1 MPNQAQTFRIF
12 VSSTFSDLK
21 AERNALQAHVFP
33 KLRQLCEEH
42 HARFQ
47 PIDLRWGV
55 SSEASLDQQAMNI
68 CLGEVARCQAVSPRP
83 NFIVLLGDRYGWMPP
98 PSQIPDENYR
108 EILTMVSEQDTDLL
122 NAWYTLDKNAVP
134 AEYRLNPRKKGGP
147 YQDYEAWQ
155 PVEAELQRI
164 LSEAIDR
171 LHWPED
177 KRLPYQASATHQEI
191 LRGALKQTD
200 SPEHVFCFFRNIPN
214 LPKVFSAQVFKD
226 LLINRLVME
235 YPNGINAACTALVD
249 TILALPLDASI
260 ETIREQIDHALE
272 DTTDASSEQDV
283 LKFMRQVLADIT
295 ARDYVNLAE
304 DTWRVDEI
312 AYSKLH
318 SLKAELRK
326 KFDANLYEAHNVGW
340 LAIQTPAEGEPYRL
354 ITEDHIGNLPQDLA
368 DCKPFLDENYSPQNL
383 CEALFRSLGRVIL
396 SEFDHPHPLPE
407 KEQRIIHIQ
416 PDSALDDEGLAHHA
430 FAEERLA
437 YFVGREDILGE
448 IKDYVHTRNRQL
460 LVIGGAGGTGKSA
473 LLAKAIE
480 RTQES
485 NPTAQLVYRFIGAT
499 PSSSDGRSLL
509 RGLCQEI
516 SRRYGASEADIP
528 FDFRDLVPEF
538 EKQLSRATSAKPLVL
553 FLDSLDQLADTHGAR
568 ALTWLPVELSE
579 NMAIVLSTRVEEDVF
594 DNLNNKKTRLLTL
607 EGLNKKDGADLL
619 GQWLKEAGRKLQDDQ
634 HQEVLEKFELSDGNP
649 LYLKLAFEEARFW
662 PSGDGKPPK
671 NLEPGITGII
681 EQNMIPRLADEGN
694 HGKAFLSHAL
704 GYLAASRDGLAE
716 DEMVDLLSRDIEVY
730 EAFFRQTYHLPADL
744 VHLAIEYLQVHPEAL
759 ENFSPS
765 SFQDAERQTV
775 AWLKQ
780 ARTPPEPVMK
790 FLIDVLRRSDGPRLP
805 IVLWSRLSFD
815 LAPYLSERLVDGS
828 TLRSFYHR
836 ELKDVSKSQFLDEE
850 QAPRYHEKLA
860 AYFRAKADPDK
871 NSTWTGGHRHSLS
884 ELPYHLISAGN
895 REETFKLLTDF
906 TFLEHKAA
914 EVGITKRVGVPGL
927 EEITSEG
934 VQDLQKDNQLALDTF
949 YGGVGSEVGGSPLII
964 TARQYAHKL
973 TIFCPVC
980 INTSEISED
989 LLGKVIV
996 CPNKGCV
1003 ANLKLNTFTIPMD
1016 SEM

>member
-33 KLRQLCEEH
+33 KLRELCEEH

-68 CLGEVARCQAVSPRP
+68 CLGEVSRCQAVSPRP

-98 PSQIPDENYR
+98 PSQIPEEDYR
-108 EILTMVSEQDTDLL
+108 EILTMVLDQDTGSL
-122 NAWYTLDKNAVP
+122 NDWYTLDKNAVP

-155 PVEAELQRI
+155 LVEAELQRI
-164 LSEAIDR
+164 LSEAVDR
-171 LHWPED
+171 LNWPEE
-177 KRLPYQASATHQEI
+177 KRLPYQTSATHQEI

-200 SPEHVFCFFRNIPN
+200 APEHVFCFFRNIPN
-214 LPKVFSAQVFKD
+214 LPREFSAQVFKNF
-226 LLINRLVME
+226 LINRLVME
-235 YPNGINAACTALVD
+235 YPDGLNPACTSLVD
-249 TILALPLDASI
+249 TILTLPLEASI
-260 ETIREQIDHALE
+260 ETVREKIDHALE
-272 DTTDASSEQDV
+272 DTTDVSSEQDV
-283 LKFMRQVLADIT
+283 LKFMRQVLVDIT
-295 ARDYVNLAE
+295 AKDYVNLAE
-304 DTWRVDEI
+304 DTWRVDEN
-312 AYSKLH
+312 AYSKLQ
-318 SLKAELRK
+318 SLKAELRT
-326 KFDANLYEAHNVGW
+326 KFDANLYEAPKVGW
-340 LAIQTPAEGEPYRL
+340 LANQTPAEGEPYRL
-354 ITEDHIGNLPQDLA
+354 ITEDHIGDLPQDLA
-368 DCKPFLDENYSPQNL
+368 NCKPFLEENYFPQNL

-396 SEFDHPHPLPE
+396 AEFDHPHPLPD
-407 KEQRIIHIQ
+407 KEQRVIHIR

-448 IKDYVHTRNRQL
+448 INDYVQSRHRQL
-460 LVIGGAGGTGKSA
+460 LVISGAGGTGKSA

-480 RTQES
+480 RIQVS
-485 NPTAQLVYRFIGAT
+485 NPGAHLVYRFIGAT
-499 PSSSDGRSLL
+499 PGSSDGRSLL
-509 RGLCQEI
+509 RSLCQEM
-516 SRRYGASEADIP
+516 SRRYGTSEADIP
-528 FDFRDLVPEF
+528 FDFRDLVPEL

-568 ALTWLPVELSE
+568 ALTWLPVESPE
-579 NMAIVLSTRVEEDVF
+579 NVAIVLSARVEEDVF
-594 DNLNNKKTRLLTL
+594 DNLINKNNRLLTL

-619 GQWLKEAGRKLQDDQ
+619 GQWLKDAGRKLQDVQ
-634 HQEVLEKFELSDGNP
+634 HQEVVDKFDLSNGNP

-662 PSGDGKPPK
+662 PSSDGKPPK

-704 GYLAASRDGLAE
+704 GYLAASRNGLAE
-716 DEMVDLLSRDIEVY
+716 DELVDLLSRDIEVY

-744 VHLAIEYLQVHPEAL
+744 VHLAIEYLQDHPEAL
-759 ENFSPS
+759 ENFSLS
-765 SFQDAERQTV
+765 SFQDAERQAV
-775 AWLKQ
+775 GWLKQ

-790 FLIDVLRRSDGPRLP
+790 FLRDVLNRLDGPRLP

-828 TLRSFYHR
+828 TLLSFYHR
-836 ELKDVSKSQFLDEE
+836 ELKDVTKAQFLDEE
-850 QAPRYHEKLA
+850 HAPRYHEKLA

-871 NSTWTGGHRHSLS
+871 NGTWTGGHRHGLS

-906 TFLEHKAA
+906 QFLEHKAA
-914 EVGITKRVGVPGL
+914 EVGITKRVGVHGL
-927 EEITSEG
+927 EEVISEG
-934 VQDLQKDNQLALDTF
+934 VQDLQKDNQLALDAF
-949 YGGVGSEVGGSPLII
+949 YGGSGSEVGGSPLII
-964 TARQYAHKL
+964 TARQYPHKL

-980 INTSEISED
+980 ITTSEITED
-989 LLGKVIV
+989 VRGKVIV
-996 CPNKGCV
+996 CPSKGCV

-1016 SEM
+1016 

>member
-98 PSQIPDENYR
+98 PSQIPEEDYR
-108 EILTMVSEQDTDLL
+108 EILTMVSEQDTILL

-177 KRLPYQASATHQEI
+177 KCLPYQTSATHQEI

-200 SPEHVFCFFRNIPN
+200 APEHVFCFFRNIQNFPR
-214 LPKVFSAQVFKD
+214 VFSAQVFKD
-226 LLINRLVME
+226 LLINRLVLE
-235 YPNGINAACTALVD
+235 YPNGMNAACTALID

-260 ETIREQIDHALE
+260 ETIREQIDHALVA
-272 DTTDASSEQDV
+272 TTEASPEQDV
-283 LKFMRQVLADIT
+283 LKFMRQVLVDIT
-295 ARDYVNLAE
+295 AKDYVNLIE
-304 DTWRVDEI
+304 DTWGVDEI
-312 AYSKLH
+312 AYSKLQ
-318 SLKAELRK
+318 SLKAELRT
-326 KFDANLYEAHNVGW
+326 KFDANLYETPDVGW
-340 LAIQTPAEGEPYRL
+340 LANQTPAEGEPYRL
-354 ITEDHIGNLPQDLA
+354 ITEDHIGDLPQDLA
-368 DCKPFLDENYSPQNL
+368 DCKPFLVENYIPQNL

-396 SEFDHPHPLPE
+396 AEFDHPHRLPE
-407 KEQRIIHIQ
+407 KEQRVIHIR
-416 PDSALDDEGLAHHA
+416 PDSALDAEGLAHHA
-430 FAEERLA
+430 FAEERLV

-448 IKDYVHTRNRQL
+448 IKDYIQSRNRQL

-485 NPTAQLVYRFIGAT
+485 EPSAQLVYRFIGAT

-528 FDFRDLVPEF
+528 FDFRDLVPEL

-568 ALTWLPVELSE
+568 ALTWLPVELPE
-579 NMAIVLSTRVEEDVF
+579 NMAIVLSARVNEDVF
-594 DNLNNKKTRLLTL
+594 ENLQDKKTRMLTL
-607 EGLNKKDGADLL
+607 EGLNKKDGVDLL
-619 GQWLKEAGRKLQDDQ
+619 GQWLKDAGRKLQAEQ
-634 HQEVLEKFELSDGNP
+634 EQEVVEKFMASKGSP

-662 PSGDGKPPK
+662 PSGNGKPPK
-671 NLEPGITGII
+671 KLEPGITGIV
-681 EQNMIPRLADEGN
+681 EQNLIPRLADEGN

-704 GYLAASRDGLAE
+704 GYLAASRYGLAE
-716 DEMVDLLSRDIEVY
+716 DELVDLLSRDIEVY
-730 EAFFRQTYHLPADL
+730 ETFFRQTYHLPADL
-744 VHLAIEYLQVHPEAL
+744 VYLAIEFLQDHPEAL
-759 ENFSPS
+759 ENTSKS
-765 SFQDAERQTV
+765 SFQDAERRAV

-790 FLIDVLRRSDGPRLP
+790 FLADVLPRPDGPRLP

-828 TLRSFYHR
+828 ALLSFYHR
-836 ELKDVSKSQFLDEE
+836 ELKDVSQALFLGEE

-860 AYFRAKADPDK
+860 AYFQAKADPEG
-871 NSTWTGGHRHSLS
+871 NRSWTGGHRHGLS
-884 ELPYHLISAGN
+884 ELPFHLISAGN
-895 REETFKLLTDF
+895 RAETFKLLTDF
-906 TFLEHKAA
+906 QFLEHKAE
-914 EVGITKRVGVPGL
+914 EVGITKQIGEHGL

-934 VQDLQKDNQLALDTF
+934 IQDLQKDLQLALDTF
-949 YGGVGSEVGGSPLII
+949 YGGSGSGVGGGPLII
-964 TARQYAHKL
+964 TARQYAQKL

-980 INTSEISED
+980 INTSEITEAV
-989 LLGKVIV
+989 LGEVIN
-996 CPNKGCV
+996 CPYEGCE
-1003 ANLKLNTFTIPMD
+1003 ANLKLNPFTIPMD
-1016 SEM
+1016 